1 MWVPPEETDPV
12 LLHAPTRKSIA
23 LFGAV
28 NLRFGQLVMQFSEN
42 FNATTFET
50 FLRKII
56 RHRRKGNRLIIVLDN
71 ARYHHAKLLIPFLY
85 KYRRLLKLS
94 FLPAYSPELNPI
106 ERVWKL
112 SRKLCT
118 HNQYFPELQDL
129 ATAVA
134 NQLRLWE
141 LPNKTLVKLYGIN

>member
-28 NLRFGQLVMQFSEN
+28 NLRIGQLVTQFSEN
-42 FNATTFET
+42 FNAITFET

-71 ARYHHAKLLIPFLY
+71 ARYHHANLLTPFLY

-94 FLPAYSPELNPI
+94 FLPAYSPELNPV

-118 HNQYFPELQDL
+118 HNQYFPDLQDL
-129 ATAVA
+129 ANAVA
-134 NQLRLWE
+134 NQLRSWE
-141 LPNKTLVKLYGIN
+141 SPNKTLIKLCGIK